1 MDFGGPKSDIF
12 IPKYI
17 EGGGGG
23 GGHLF
28 LNKIVDFGG
37 PKSDIFI
44 PKCTEESTIV
54 VPDHIMIIP
63 SWLIIILS

>member
-1 MDFGGPKSDIF
+1 MIAFGLIGLLLGNSNTNWHFIGLFPK
-12 IPKYI
+12 KR
-17 EGGGGG
+17 G

-44 PKCTEESTIV
+44 PKCTEEEGGV
-54 VPDHIMIIP
+54 VP
-63 SWLIIILS
+63 LV